1 MDAYLKEAIK
11 ILNDIGCKYKITYG
25 GWDNNPLWTEKEK
38 RDFYFV
44 NLETSKGEIEFK
56 FWDSIF
62 NTDLRHFKRRGDRRK
77 LKQPNI
83 YDVMS
88 CVTKYDPGSFE
99 DFCWEYGYDDDSIR
113 DLKVYKAVCEEW
125 QKMCQ
130 IFTEEDMEKLRE
142 IE

>member
-1 MDAYLKEAIK
+1 
-11 ILNDIGCKYKITYG
+11 
-25 GWDNNPLWTEKEK
+25 
-38 RDFYFV
+38 
-44 NLETSKGEIEFK
+44 
-56 FWDSIF
+56 
-62 NTDLRHFKRRGDRRK
+62 
-77 LKQPNI
+77 
-83 YDVMS
+83 MS

-113 DLKVYKAVCEEW
+113 DLKVYKAVCGEW